1 MPKARGLNP
10 KQRLFVGH
18 YLKSLNATQAAI
30 DAGYSA
36 KNAGKIGPALVGDS
50 RIAAAIQA
58 AMDKRAEKLEITAER
73 VLEEIAAVAFA
84 HMGQYV
90 TWHDDRVSLMDSSEV
105 DPRAVAEVKQTVN
118 QFGNNVGIKLHD
130 KLGAL
135 EKLGKHLGM
144 WNDRGDAGGQ
154 PLVKAYPDSMMERA
168 PKP

>member
-30 DAGYSA
+30 SAGYSQKRA
-36 KNAGKIGPALVGDS
+36 AEMGYQLLQKPTV
-50 RIAAAIQA
+50 AAAIQR
-58 AMDKRAEKLEITAER
+58 AMDKRAAKLEISAER

-84 HMGQYV
+84 HMGQYA
-90 TWHDDRVSLMDSSEV
+90 TWGGENVRLTESSEV
-105 DPRAVAEVKQTVN
+105 DPRAVAEVSQRVN
-118 QFGNNVGIKLHD
+118 RYGNNVGIKLHD

-144 WNDRGDAGGQ
+144 WKDNGADGGN
-154 PLVKAYPDSMMERA
+154 PPVKAYPSEDWERL
-168 PKP
+168 P

>member
-1 MPKARGLNP
+1 MPKARGLTP

-18 YLKSLNATQAAI
+18 YLKSLNARQSAI
-30 DAGYSA
+30 DAGYSPKRA
-36 KNAGKIGPALVGDS
+36 SEFGYQLLHKPTV
-50 RIAAAIQA
+50 AAEIQR
-58 AMDKRAEKLEITAER
+58 AMDKRAAKLEITAER

-84 HMGQYV
+84 HMGQYAV
-90 TWHDDRVSLMDSSEV
+90 WHDDTVSLTDSKEV

-144 WNDRGDAGGQ
+144 WKDDGASASN
-154 PLVKAYPDSMMERA
+154 PPVKAYPAEDWERL
-168 PKP
+168 P

>member
-1 MPKARGLNP
+1 MPGARGLNP

-18 YLKSLNATQAAI
+18 YLKSRNATQAAI

-50 RIAAAIQA
+50 RIAAAIAQ
-58 AMDKRAEKLEITAER
+58 AMDKRAKRLDITADR

-84 HMGQYV
+84 HMGDYA
-90 TWHDDRVSLMDSSEV
+90 TWNGQSVKLLDSKDV

-144 WNDRGDAGGQ
+144 WKDAASDGGN
-154 PLVKAYPDSMMERA
+154 PPVKAYPSEDWERL
-168 PKP
+168 P

>member
-1 MPKARGLNP
+1 MPSPRGLND

-30 DAGYSA
+30 KAGYSKKRA
-36 KNAGKIGPALVGDS
+36 SELGYQLLQKPTV
-50 RIAAAIQA
+50 AAAIQK
-58 AMDKRAEKLEITAER
+58 AMDKRANKLEITADR
-73 VLEEIAAVAFA
+73 VLQEIAAVAFA
-84 HMGQYV
+84 HMGEYATWSGNTV
-90 TWHDDRVSLMDSSEV
+90 TLKDSAEV

-144 WNDRGDAGGQ
+144 WKDEGSAGTN
-154 PLVKAYPDSMMERA
+154 PPVKAYPESEWERL
-168 PKP
+168 P

>member
-30 DAGYSA
+30 EAGYSA
-36 KNAGKIGPALVGDS
+36 KNAGKIGPALLGDS
-50 RIAAAIQA
+50 RIAAAVQR
-58 AMDKRAEKLEITAER
+58 AMDKRAAKLEITADR

-84 HMGQYV
+84 HMGQYA
-90 TWHDDRVSLMDSSEV
+90 TWHDDKVSLTDSSEV
-105 DPRAVAEVKQTVN
+105 DPRAVSEVSQRMTRY
-118 QFGNNVGIKLHD
+118 GNNVGIKLHD

-144 WNDRGDAGGQ
+144 WKDAGGEGGA
-154 PLVKAYPDSMMERA
+154 PPVKAYPESEWERL
-168 PKP
+168 P